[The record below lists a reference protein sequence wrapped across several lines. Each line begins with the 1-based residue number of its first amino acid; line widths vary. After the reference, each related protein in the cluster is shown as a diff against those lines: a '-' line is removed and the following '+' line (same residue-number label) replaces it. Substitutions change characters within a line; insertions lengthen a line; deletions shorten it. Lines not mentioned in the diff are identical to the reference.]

1 MNRVLHP
8 LAWWIWAGSFA
19 IAIAKASSVPLA
31 LGTVGAV
38 AIVVWKKSE
47 NAPWSKSF
55 QWSLKLG
62 IWIIAIRTLTGILI
76 GVPTAGRRLFTI
88 PQVPLPTWMPGI
100 RIGGAVTAER
110 LMATAHDGIIIASI
124 IALLGAA
131 ASLASPHRLLRSLP
145 VMVYEFGV
153 AVVIATSV
161 LPQLVSSSAR
171 IRQAQRLRGQ
181 DVRGLRGWKR
191 LALPLL
197 EDALSRSLDLAAAMD
212 SRGYGFSR
220 RRSKYRPNSWRISEY
235 SLCITAVITIVA
247 PVAALPAAIIA
258 LVAVPSQKIAPQ
270 DSLVRA

>member
-8 LAWWIWAGSFA
+8 LAWWIWAGSIA
-19 IAIAKASSVPLA
+19 IGIAKASSVLLA
-31 LGTVGAV
+31 LVTVGAV
-38 AIVVWKKSE
+38 AIVVSRKSE

-55 QWSLKLG
+55 QWAIKVG

-76 GVPTAGRRLFTI
+76 GVPTVGRTLFTI
-88 PQVPLPTWMPGI
+88 PQIPLPTWMPGI
-100 RIGGAVTAER
+100 RIGGVVTSER
-110 LMATAHDGIIIASI
+110 LISTAHDGIMLAAI

-131 ASLASPHRLLRSLP
+131 ASLSSPHRLLRSLP

-161 LPQLVSSSAR
+161 LPQLVASFAR

-181 DVRGLRGWKR
+181 DVRGLRGWRR

-197 EDALSRSLDLAAAMD
+197 EDALARSLDLAAAMD

-220 RRSKYRPNSWRISEY
+220 KRSRYRPDSWRLSEY
-235 SLCITAVITIVA
+235 LICITAITAVIWPIMM
-247 PVAALPAAIIA
+247 
-258 LVAVPSQKIAPQ
+258 LVAVLIALIAIPSQRSTT
-270 DSLVRA
+270 DRNLVYS

>member
-8 LAWWIWAGSFA
+8 LAWWIWAGSIA
-19 IAIAKASSVPLA
+19 IAIAKASSVFLA

-47 NAPWSKSF
+47 VAPWAKSF

-62 IWIIAIRTLTGILI
+62 LWVVAIRTLTGLLI
-76 GVPTAGRRLFTI
+76 GVPSAGTRLFTI
-88 PQVPLPTWMPGI
+88 PQIPLPTWMPGI

-110 LMATAHDGIIIASI
+110 LISTGHDGIIIASI

-131 ASLASPHRLLRSLP
+131 GSLASPHRLLRSLP
-145 VMVYEFGV
+145 VMIYEFGV

-171 IRQAQRLRGQ
+171 IRQAQKLRGQ
-181 DVRGLRGWKR
+181 NLKGLKSWRR

-220 RRSKYRPNSWRISEY
+220 KRSKYRPIAWRFSEY
-235 SLCITAVITIVA
+235 SICLLGLTSLVFPVVA
-247 PVAALPAAIIA
+247 LAAALLA
-258 LVAVPSQKIAPQ
+258 LVMVPSQKSPVTEI
-270 DSLVRA
+270 LVYS